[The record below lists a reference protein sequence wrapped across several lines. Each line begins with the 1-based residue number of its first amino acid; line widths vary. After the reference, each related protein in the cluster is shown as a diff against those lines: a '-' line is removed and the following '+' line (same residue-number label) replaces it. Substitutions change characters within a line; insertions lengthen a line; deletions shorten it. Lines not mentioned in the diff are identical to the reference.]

1 MAVSRAEQIGVE
13 YGEPIPLPQK
23 RLYAAPIDTL
33 AMANAVGVV
42 TLAIYLVCAALAYTS
57 IEILVGVGQLWLHG
71 VAFTTAPL
79 VFNPV
84 GFVIGGFTIT
94 PLAWLVA
101 ATTTALYNATRRR

>member
-1 MAVSRAEQIGVE
+1 MAVSSLERREVE

-23 RLYAAPIDTL
+23 RPYAPPIDTL

-57 IEILVGVGQLWLHG
+57 IEILTGIGQLWFHG

-84 GFVIGGFTIT
+84 GFAVGAFTIT
-94 PLAWLVA
+94 LLAWLLA
-101 ATTTALYNATRRR
+101 AATTALYNTMRRR

>member
-1 MAVSRAEQIGVE
+1 MAVSRAEQIEVE

-23 RLYAAPIDTL
+23 RPYAAPIDTL

-42 TLAIYLVCAALAYTS
+42 TLAVYLVCAALAYTS
-57 IEILVGVGQLWLHG
+57 IEILTGVGQLWFQG

-84 GFVIGGFTIT
+84 GFAIGGFSIT
-94 PLAWLVA
+94 LLTWLVA
-101 ATTTALYNATRRR
+101 ATTTGLYNALRRS